1 MDPVDLHRRMN
12 EDGTTHSRVRL
23 CGELQMTQQASLE
36 GQTVPGLLHA
46 GVLAAY
52 ALK

>member
-1 MDPVDLHRRMN
+1 MDPVDVHRRMN
-12 EDGTTHSRVRL
+12 GGGTTHSRVRL
-23 CGELQMTQQASLE
+23 CGELQMIQQVSLE
-36 GQTVPGLLHA
+36 RQTVPWLLHA